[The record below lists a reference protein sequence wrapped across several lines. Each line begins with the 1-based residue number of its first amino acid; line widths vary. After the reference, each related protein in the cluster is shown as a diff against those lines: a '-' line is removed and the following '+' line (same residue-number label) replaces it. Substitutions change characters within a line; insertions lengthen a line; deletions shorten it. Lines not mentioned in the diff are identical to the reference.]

1 MIIRVELGKWHQ
13 GEGPL
18 SESLNL
24 EPGPFFMEV
33 TNARQI
39 LERLKAMS
47 PEADQAFEMWFN
59 RNGCLR
65 ASWAIIVNRDSRYR
79 RAIKSDAQ
87 LDASLTEGDYIY
99 ITSCC

>member
-18 SESLNL
+18 SERLNL

-39 LERLKAMS
+39 IEQLRTMS
-47 PEADQAFEMWFN
+47 PKAPEAFEIWFN
-59 RNGCLR
+59 RSGFLR
-65 ASWAIIVNRDSRYR
+65 GTWAIIVNRDSRNR
-79 RAIKSDAQ
+79 RAIKSEAEMDQ
-87 LDASLTEGDYIY
+87 PLTEGDCIY
-99 ITSCC
+99 ITSCG